1 MINLKLKERWGL
13 LTQKLSIDFRDGFIK
28 GLFKG
33 FISEV
38 ASVIGLLSGIFLAS
52 KFNDDLSYY
61 LQTFIEWDENYL
73 LFLSFFILLVLT
85 ILIFSIAGKLIT
97 KLAKLIALGVF
108 NKLLGGVFGVL
119 KNVLVL
125 SVLFF
130 MFNMLNSSLEL
141 VDENKLESSIYY
153 NPLNEFSIRISTYA
167 LQENN

>member
-1 MINLKLKERWGL
+1 MGYIDIFISIFL
-13 LTQKLSIDFRDGFIK
+13 LYGFIK

-141 VDENKLESSIYY
+141 VDKNKLESSIYY

>member
-1 MINLKLKERWGL
+1 MGYIDIFISLFL
-13 LTQKLSIDFRDGFIK
+13 LYGFIK

-141 VDENKLESSIYY
+141 VDKNKLESSIYY

>member
-1 MINLKLKERWGL
+1 MGYIDIFISIFL
-13 LTQKLSIDFRDGFIK
+13 LYGFIK